1 MTEQRLWAILEEIN
15 NSEAIKIYYRLR
27 TLGVNFFVFGRNFEE
42 LQNVLNLTE
51 QPEKMLALWSLRN
64 RPKLELMMQEV
75 TRLMHNFLAS
85 AKTLVDHT
93 RVLIRDWYQGTKFL
107 EEYESQVAKRFTS
120 NSLVGFVEGLRNYS
134 LHYALP
140 FTGATF
146 SIGKI
151 EKGQSSLSD
160 LRFSFSLSKSELLR
174 WAKWPAKAKAYLQ
187 KAEEEIEI
195 RTFVVPYYHQIEN
208 FHLWMYKRLQE
219 THADQLSWL
228 SEMRSQALS
237 LMSEEDKR
245 ERGLDT

>member
-1 MTEQRLWAILEEIN
+1 MTEKRLRAILEEIN

-64 RPKLELMMQEV
+64 RPKLELLMQEV

-107 EEYESQVAKRFTS
+107 EAQVAKRFTS

-174 WAKWPAKAKAYLQ
+174 WAKWPAKAKVYLQ

-219 THADQLSWL
+219 IHADQLSWL